1 LPERTEALKINRASL
16 AWVVDHVLAN
26 SSDESSPTT
35 MSSNRPTSKPTGYEG
50 FQHSLGLLDVIKSR
64 QLLCGAILI
73 LLLPVTIAL
82 VSFPS
87 ELVQLQNISGLDWKL
102 LVGGLVGIIW
112 VVSALMLAGQQHRL
126 NTLRKSLI
134 NQIDNATKNQVRA
147 ERFYG
152 LSILD
157 PLTGL
162 YNRRFGENRL
172 QEEIARAEASKD
184 PLLLVALD
192 FDRFKETNDK
202 YGHAAGDLA
211 LKEFSR
217 RLQRAIRACDVPIRV
232 GGDEFL
238 VILPECPPEKI
249 NAILSRMDS
258 IEFALDE
265 KMIPVSFSH
274 GMAQYQVN
282 DTPETLIK
290 RADERLYIAKANR
303 KAAATADKNST
314 TEAAVR
320 VKNPGGASVQTS
332 ETQRI
337 SGTPARGVR
346 RSGRL
351 PKKMTVLLVGSNL
364 EGRAFSE
371 KTSTVNLSRHGA
383 AVVSQHKLASEQHV
397 IIRCLDTKMEAE
409 ARVVRI
415 AESQTKNHIYGLE
428 FLTAHADFWGA
439 DVSPLIG
446 YDDEA
451 SRLVIEQNAR

>member
-1 LPERTEALKINRASL
+1 MAS
-16 AWVVDHVLAN
+16 DQ
-26 SSDESSPTT
+26 PTRKT
-35 MSSNRPTSKPTGYEG
+35 TGYEG
-50 FQHSLGLLDVIKSR
+50 FQHSLGLLGAIKSS

-87 ELVQLQNISGLDWKL
+87 VLVQLQNISGLDWKL

-112 VVSALMLAGQQHRL
+112 AVSALMLTWQQRRL

-134 NQIDNATKNQVRA
+134 GQIDNATKNQVKA

-162 YNRRFGENRL
+162 YNRRFGETRL
-172 QEEIARAEASKD
+172 QEEIVQAEASKD
-184 PLLLVALD
+184 PLLLIALD
-192 FDRFKETNDK
+192 FDRFKEINDK

-238 VILPECPPEKI
+238 VILPDCPPDKI
-249 NAILSRMDS
+249 NAILSRMES
-258 IEFALDE
+258 IEFETDGQ
-265 KMIPVSFSH
+265 KIGVFFSH
-274 GMAQYQVN
+274 GMAQYQVY

-290 RADERLYIAKANR
+290 RADERLYNAKASR
-303 KAAATADKNST
+303 KAAAADQSGTTNSAT
-314 TEAAVR
+314 R
-320 VKNPGGASVQTS
+320 VKNSEGASVQTS

-337 SGTPARGVR
+337 GKTPSRGVR

-351 PKKMTVLLVGSNL
+351 PKKLTVLLIGSNL
-364 EGRAFSE
+364 DGRAFSE
-371 KTSTVNLSRHGA
+371 KTKTVNLSQHGA
-383 AVVSQHKLASEQHV
+383 AVVSRHKLASEQHI
-397 IIRCLDTKMEAE
+397 IIRCLDSKMEAE

-415 AESQTKNHIYGLE
+415 AETQDENHVYGLE
-428 FLTAHADFWGA
+428 FLTSHADFWGA
-439 DVSPLIG
+439 EVSPLIG
-446 YDDEA
+446 SDDEA